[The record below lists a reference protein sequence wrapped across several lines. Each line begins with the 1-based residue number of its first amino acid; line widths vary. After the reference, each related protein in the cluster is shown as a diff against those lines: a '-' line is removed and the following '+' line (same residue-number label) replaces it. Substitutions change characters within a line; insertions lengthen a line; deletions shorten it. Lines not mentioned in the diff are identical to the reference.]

1 MVASCLIES
10 KVEQIYLV
18 KYFVKPN
25 VYLVFDFLFIY
36 SIEIRIVFY
45 LLKLT
50 IFASL

>member
-1 MVASCLIES
+1 MVASCLIEL
-10 KVEQIYLV
+10 KVEQKYIV

-25 VYLVFDFLFIY
+25 FYLVFDFPFIY
-36 SIEIRIVFY
+36 SIGIRIVIY